1 MKIMNQ
7 LKLIAVLFI
16 IFPVIAFAQTGPHF
30 LVDGGES
37 IQTGTHMRGKE
48 VHYEIR
54 FKNDGDSDLKIVS
67 VSTSCGC
74 STALAS
80 DSIIQP
86 GGSGT
91 INFTF
96 NGNGM
101 GQVAKGVNVY
111 TNEAEGKNVHTMVVS
126 MNMVDPVTINPQS
139 IITEGKV
146 GDELTQTATL
156 TNFYDKPIV
165 ISEVTSNSPAVKV
178 TSDKTTIDLRETATI
193 TISIKIYEES
203 AVNAAAIIRTD
214 AGEFEIP
221 ILVDVKA
228 K

>member
-1 MKIMNQ
+1 MSKV
-7 LKLIAVLFI
+7 KFIAVLFL
-16 IFPVIAFAQTGPHF
+16 IFPVIVFAQSGPHF
-30 LVDGGES
+30 TVEGGES
-37 IQTGTHMRGKE
+37 IMTGTHMRGKE
-48 VHYEIR
+48 VHYDIK
-54 FKNDGDSDLKIVS
+54 FKNDGDEALKILS

-74 STALAS
+74 STALTS

-86 GGSGT
+86 GGAGT
-91 INFTF
+91 ISFTF

-111 TNEAEGKNVHTMVVS
+111 TNEPEGKNVHTMVVS
-126 MNMVDPVTINPQS
+126 MNMVDPITISPQS

-146 GDELTQTATL
+146 GDELKETATL

-165 ISEVTSNSPAVKV
+165 INEVTSNSPAVKV
-178 TSDKTTIDLRETATI
+178 TSDKMSIDLRETATL

-228 K
+228 KLN